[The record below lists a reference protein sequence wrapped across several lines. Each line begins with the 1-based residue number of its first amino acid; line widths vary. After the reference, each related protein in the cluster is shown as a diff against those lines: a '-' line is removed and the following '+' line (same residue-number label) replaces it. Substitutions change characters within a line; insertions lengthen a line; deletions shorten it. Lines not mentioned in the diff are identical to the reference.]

1 LTVLN
6 VAPYVT
12 AAGIPIW
19 NQSQVIVIFDKAVDP
34 VTATTKTNYSLDHS
48 ASVLSAVMGD
58 APNKVVLNT
67 SPLTWDP
74 NNPGFYTLTVSNVKD
89 TTGIPMA
96 PGSVGLG
103 LYPTGTA
110 LWVRADTGVTANPD
124 ATVVQWNDLSG
135 NNNTLFSGPFTPPVL
150 ATNTQGDPVIHFEAT
165 NRTTLYANDAGSLQ
179 ITGDISIVALM
190 NFATLDGGTNGEVV
204 SKTGAFHPNVP
215 ASYDLYVVSPSNG
228 GPLYRGDGTTAG
240 AFAATASPSVGTP
253 HVVVATETGNTVS
266 RYLDGTACGTGALGS
281 FNESD
286 CQDGGQP
293 LYLGTR
299 ADGLVRFTGDLSE
312 LIIAS
317 SPISSGDVA
326 SLQSYLYT
334 QHHLVSTT
342 PTNLT
347 FSAANNHL
355 TLSWPANYL
364 GWGLQSNSVGLRAP
378 GSWFTIAGSAATNQI
393 VLSINPAKTNV
404 FYRLVYP
411 PQ

>member
-1 LTVLN
+1 
-6 VAPYVT
+6 
-12 AAGIPIW
+12 
-19 NQSQVIVIFDKAVDP
+19 
-34 VTATTKTNYSLDHS
+34 
-48 ASVLSAVMGD
+48 
-58 APNKVVLNT
+58 
-67 SPLTWDP
+67 
-74 NNPGFYTLTVSNVKD
+74 
-89 TTGIPMA
+89 
-96 PGSVGLG
+96 
-103 LYPTGTA
+103 
-110 LWVRADTGVTANPD
+110 
-124 ATVVQWNDLSG
+124 
-135 NNNTLFSGPFTPPVL
+135 
-150 ATNTQGDPVIHFEAT
+150 
-165 NRTTLYANDAGSLQ
+165 
-179 ITGDISIVALM
+179 
-190 NFATLDGGTNGEVV
+190 
-204 SKTGAFHPNVP
+204 
-215 ASYDLYVVSPSNG
+215 
-228 GPLYRGDGTTAG
+228 
-240 AFAATASPSVGTP
+240 
-253 HVVVATETGNTVS
+253 VVATETGNTVS